1 MRVQVQEATNN
12 PENLVVRCARND
24 YKSEWVGDYSDEE
37 LLSEIQQG
45 DESLDDAKCRFIVR
59 TLIKKGHYGP
69 FEHPQISFAIEGV
82 SRSLMAQITRHRTG
96 ITFDIQSQRYVDF
109 AGEDPLDLI
118 KTPKSVEEVDAG
130 NRNPDQ
136 QPIEDIIEEQF
147 NVDTIPDDYTPEEWL
162 ARDRRLTYEEAVREA
177 VNRYN
182 RLRELGV
189 PPEDARFVLP
199 IGSKVNITTTMNART
214 LLHIADMRAQAD
226 AQWEV
231 RELTG
236 KLLDCAEEWM
246 PHTFGYYRDEMI
258 HRKNRLA
265 P

>member
-1 MRVQVQEATNN
+1 MRVQVQDATVN

-24 YKSEWVGDYSDEE
+24 YKEDWVGDYSDEE
-37 LLSEIQQG
+37 LIAEFQQDG
-45 DESLDDAKCRFIVR
+45 ETLEDAKERFIIR

-109 AGEDPLDLI
+109 TDTSPHDLI
-118 KTPKSVEEVDAG
+118 KTPKSVREVDAA
-130 NRNPDQ
+130 NRSPDSRD
-136 QPIEDIIEEQF
+136 ITEIMAEYDVEDE
-147 NVDTIPDDYTPEEWL
+147 
-162 ARDRRLTYEEAVREA
+162 
-177 VNRYN
+177 
-182 RLRELGV
+182 RELQEMRERVYNQAIVNSVSAYNTLRDLGT

-199 IGSKVNITTTMNART
+199 VGSKVNMTVTMNART

-231 RELTG
+231 AELTG
-236 KLLDCAEEWM
+236 KLLDEAEKWM
-246 PHTFGYYRDEMI
+246 PHTFGYYRSEMI